1 MSVFMSRWSP
11 RLLLALVCVAPAG
24 ICRAGLVTAYH
35 VSGAVAGRSSL
46 SAFNQQFQAGE
57 RFDARFSFERGSLD
71 SDSDPNVGR
80 YRYHRTG
87 ADTEVH
93 FTLTVGST
101 TIVST
106 GYLVEL
112 DNDKTGTNRNG
123 KTFTIDQLTLRS
135 LGGKGLTVGGQ
146 GVDGFM
152 RFSLRAGPTFLSSER
167 LEDVPDL
174 SAIALAGFNAVDFFV
189 QDGSSNEV
197 RFDVDSI
204 TPNPEPSTIAMAAS
218 GAVVG
223 LVWYGRRRKV
233 RGRTGRA
240 GD

>member
-1 MSVFMSRWSP
+1 MSVFTSRWST
-11 RLLLALVCVAPAG
+11 RLLLALVCAAPAG
-24 ICRAGLVTAYH
+24 VCKAGLVTAYH
-35 VSGAVAGRSSL
+35 VSGSVAGNSSL
-46 SAFNQQFQAGE
+46 SAFGQQFQGGE
-57 RFDARFSFERGSLD
+57 RFDARFSFEHGSLD
-71 SDSDPNVGR
+71 SDTDPNVGQ
-80 YRYHRTG
+80 YQYYRTG

-93 FTLTVGST
+93 FTLTVGTT

-106 GYLVEL
+106 SYFVKLE
-112 DNDKTGTNRNG
+112 NNRTGTNRNG
-123 KTFTIDQLTLRS
+123 KTFSIDQLTLRS
-135 LGGKGLTVGGQ
+135 LGNRSLTVGGQ

-152 RFSLRAGPTFLSSER
+152 RFSLRAGEFLASDQ

-174 SAIALAGFNAVDFFV
+174 SAIALASFNAVDFYV
-189 QDGSSNEV
+189 RDGSNDQV

-233 RGRTGRA
+233 RGRTDRA